1 MPFAETAVGSRR
13 MVRSVRGAT
22 VLAWLGG
29 LCGLLLAYYFTGVGA
44 VELLDPL
51 RMLIF
56 QALWLLPTLLL
67 SGLVKHY

>member
-13 MVRSVRGAT
+13 MIRAVRSAT
-22 VLAWLGG
+22 VLAWLGA

-44 VELLDPL
+44 FQLLDPL

-56 QALWLLPTLLL
+56 QALWLLPTWLL
-67 SGLVKHY
+67 SGSVKHY